1 MADLRDLVAAALA
14 AADTE
19 LAGQPRS
26 GFLFGDIPVT
36 LRLAPTGRIPRLAAM
51 IGARRHPIA
60 GPAWSIDVVG
70 GRPDCY
76 GPLLPATVLRG
87 EAVLRST
94 RDLYYLWLDEA
105 GGYLSAIDRKRRRGL
120 VWFTQP
126 DRIGSWHVARPF
138 LHALKGLSLDTAWV
152 PIHAAAVARD
162 GRAAVVV
169 GMSGAGK
176 TSIALAAA
184 MTGWD
189 YLGDDAV
196 LVRPDPPTAA
206 ALYTSCRVRTD
217 MFEVFRGAMTASLG
231 LSDDAGET
239 KAELDVA
246 RLGACRTG
254 AARIGAILVPER
266 AGAQRPTFTRVGRSE
281 TVRKMVMAARQSI
294 QGDDDVA
301 FAKLAALVRDVPCY
315 MFDPGPD
322 PFAAAAALG
331 ELLSEERSA

>member
-1 MADLRDLVAAALA
+1 MADLRDLLAAALA

-19 LAGQPRS
+19 LAGQPTS
-26 GFLFGDIPVT
+26 GYLFGDIPVA
-36 LRLAPTGRIPRLAAM
+36 LRLAPTGRIPELAAT
-51 IGARRHPIA
+51 IGARLSPIA
-60 GPAWSIDVVG
+60 EPSWSIDVIG
-70 GRPDCY
+70 GNSMHY
-76 GPLLPATVLRG
+76 APLLPAAALRG
-87 EAVLRST
+87 NEVLRST
-94 RDLYYLWLDEA
+94 RDLYYFWLDEA
-105 GGYLSAIDRKRRRGL
+105 GGYLSAIDRKSRRGL

-126 DRIGSWHVARPF
+126 GRIASWHVARPL
-138 LHALKGLSLDTAWV
+138 LHAFKGLSLETPWV
-152 PIHAAAVARD
+152 PIHAAAVARE
-162 GRAAVVV
+162 GRAVVVV

-189 YLGDDAV
+189 YLGDDAI

-217 MFEVFRGAMTASLG
+217 MFEVFAGAMTASLG

-254 AARIGAILVPER
+254 SARIAAILVPER
-266 AGAQRPTFTRVGRSE
+266 AGARRPTYTRVGRSE

-294 QGDDDVA
+294 KGDDDVA

-315 MFDPGPD
+315 LFDPGPD
-322 PFAAAAALG
+322 PFAAAGALG
-331 ELLSEERSA
+331 GLLSQERAA